1 MLWFVG
7 LGISGLDGISA
18 NAVQVLKKAD
28 MTYFENFTSPIGKLE
43 LAKIKK
49 LVKGKL
55 TIAPRWM
62 VEDGK
67 AILLLAK
74 KKNVVLL
81 AYGDPYVATT
91 HVELRTRAEKDK
103 IKTKTI
109 HGASAITSLI
119 GECGLHHYKVGRP
132 VTIMREIPSLTTVYY
147 TIYENM
153 VKGSHSLLILE
164 FDNNSNF
171 FLDPKDALA
180 SLLETE
186 KGQKR
191 NVIDQSTFA
200 IVASRIGSKN
210 QKIISGKISTLIK
223 TDFGKP
229 PHTVIIPGR
238 LHFTEHDAI
247 KIFSQC
253 LDEPFDNSSKIQ
265 KISDQM
271 LSKYIPKA
279 RKALD
284 EVVKMFK
291 DDSSLNSVIENS
303 KLYIDDAEKFQK
315 DGQEELAVL
324 SIGYAE
330 GLIDALRLSKGIDP
344 WAQSL

>member
-7 LGISGLDGISA
+7 LGISGLDGTSV
-18 NAVQVLKKAD
+18 NAIQVLKKAD
-28 MTYFENFTSPIGKLE
+28 MTFFENFTSPIGKSEVL
-43 LAKIKK
+43 KIKK

-67 AILLLAK
+67 AILALAK

-91 HVELRTRAEKDK
+91 HLELRTRAEKDK

-109 HGASAITSLI
+109 HNASAITSLI
-119 GECGLHHYKVGRP
+119 GECGLHHYKIGRP
-132 VTIMREIPSLTTVYY
+132 VTIMREMPSLTTVYH

-164 FDNNSNF
+164 FDNSSNF
-171 FLDPKDALA
+171 FMDPKDALS

-200 IVASRIGSKN
+200 IVASRIGAKN
-210 QKIISGKISTLIK
+210 QKIISGKLSTLIK

-229 PHTVIIPGR
+229 PHTIIIPGR
-238 LHFTEHDAI
+238 LHFTESDAI

-291 DDSSLNSVIENS
+291 NDASLGPVIENAQ
-303 KLYIDDAEKFQK
+303 LYIDDAEKFQK

-330 GLIDALRLSKGIDP
+330 GLMDALRLSRGIDP

>member
-7 LGISGLDGISA
+7 LGISGLEGASA
-18 NAVQVLKKAD
+18 SATQVLKKAD
-28 MTYFENFTSPIGKLE
+28 MTFFENFTSPIGKTE
-43 LAKIKK
+43 LSKIKK
-49 LVKGKL
+49 LVRGKL
-55 TIAPRWM
+55 TISPRWM

-67 AILLLAK
+67 TILALAK

-91 HVELRTRAEKDK
+91 HLELRTRAEKSK
-103 IKTKTI
+103 IKTRTI

-119 GECGLHHYKVGRP
+119 GECGLHHYKIGRP
-132 VTIMREIPSLTTVYY
+132 VTIMREILSLNTVYY

-164 FDNNSNF
+164 FDKSSNF
-171 FLDPKDALA
+171 FMEPKDALFN
-180 SLLETE
+180 LLETE
-186 KGQKR
+186 NGQKR

-200 IVASRIGSKN
+200 IVASRIGSKS
-210 QKIISGKISTLIK
+210 QKIISGKISTLVK

-229 PHTVIIPGR
+229 PHTIIIPGR
-238 LHFTEHDAI
+238 LHFTESDAI
-247 KIFSQC
+247 KIFSKC

-271 LSKYIPKA
+271 LAKYIPKA
-279 RKALD
+279 RQALG

-291 DDSSLNSVIENS
+291 NDPSLGPVIENAQ
-303 KLYIDDAEKFQK
+303 LYIDDAEKFQK

-330 GLIDALRLSKGIDP
+330 GLMDALRLSRGIDP
-344 WAQSL
+344 WTQSL